1 MVTCVDD
8 RSVDQGRSRNI
19 GDDFNVILV
28 LILYLYTYF
37 SFTMLLNMNGHQIL
51 PTISLKLQF
60 CSNVVTPDQRSTKS
74 QPKGNGVWSK
84 RPKSETAQT
93 KTAQIGYQNGP
104 TFLLHNYDR

>member
-8 RSVDQGRSRNI
+8 RSVDLGRLRNI

-60 CSNVVTPDQRSTKS
+60 CSNVVTPDQRSAKS
-74 QPKGNGVWSK
+74 QPQGNTYIHKKKAV
-84 RPKSETAQT
+84 
-93 KTAQIGYQNGP
+93 
-104 TFLLHNYDR
+104 